1 MINAQSAHKTIYYYC
16 YYDAGS
22 DDYDTGPYFLTI
34 PAGTTSIAFNTTI
47 ISDDNV
53 LEEDE
58 IFYLTIDSSSLPNDI
73 TTGSPLQVTVTI
85 MDDDCKQFYLYSCN
99 DK

>member
-1 MINAQSAHKTIYYYC
+1 MTN
-16 YYDAGS
+16 
-22 DDYDTGPYFLTI
+22 
-34 PAGTTSIAFNTTI
+34 IAFNATI

-58 IFYLTIDSSSLPNDI
+58 TFYLTIDSSSLPNDI

-85 MDDDCKQFYLYSCN
+85 MDDDCKQFYLYSWN
-99 DK
+99 DKWRINKLPYTWNNFEGEKLSNYCSLWKPWKLPYKWIM